1 MKAKPNIDA
10 FRQPAKDP
18 TAFLEDGAADRTEV
32 RPAPSTPATV
42 APISAG
48 AAAVATKPEPT
59 VQKLFRLRWDV
70 ANALK
75 MGAAQASVAGG
86 KRVTETEIIEALI
99 RKKFNI

>member
-18 TAFLEDGAADRTEV
+18 TEFLESGVADRTEA
-32 RPAPSTPATV
+32 RPAPSIPATS
-42 APISAG
+42 ATPIVT
-48 AAAVATKPEPT
+48 AAKPEPT

-75 MGAAQASVAGG
+75 MGATQASIAGG
-86 KRVTETEIIEALI
+86 KRVTETEIVEQLI
-99 RKKFNI
+99 RNYYKL